1 MKATSHVKEGDE
13 VNPMN
18 NELFKNANVN
28 EVQAQETLT
37 SNTTVETMS
46 AMARLVR
53 AFGEAQIQGSQV
65 VNEMLRF
72 YSIDEQIKGNSAYAL
87 RGVGGDEL
95 YALAKA
101 SESEFG
107 ELLYDQ
113 TMLERLYP
121 LSFTVELIDLISEF
135 GLVDGL
141 VNGYQW
147 RLPLEPIIEEYAD
160 REGIILFAYVEEYAG
175 LLPYIMKVLPQERLI
190 FYTPSDSAF
199 IVLKQLYPTATIT
212 MEWPDDVIFDHV
224 VAATTGL
231 FRAPVTIM
239 EELAMRVGNI
249 SEFGSAHYFIPLGA
263 VQDQLGMN
271 RMAIQFML
279 LQKRLHTIR
288 EWAPLST
295 YEFVYGEGDVKKVGL
310 QINEV
315 VNERQ
320 IRTTPFIKLPHEVL
334 GSMETFSMV
343 AYALSLCGVEPALQA
358 QLPTLGEDGYMKVDY
373 KLPPYMQKI
382 TNAYEGLRLEVSRQG
397 RDIAL
402 ALAAHEGYPVGRAL
416 TEEAFMA
423 IVTGEGQAIAQGEER
438 VTGQREEHVTAQG
451 ADQITAL
458 GTNKG
463 CNEAVHTDYWLFS
476 DSRAAYI
483 WYIFFTSQKGQLVLE
498 KLGQMVTTTPAL
510 LQLMSS
516 VRRQILKD
524 EQLDKLATSFGQIK
538 DTYEADLERLREKF
552 EHDVDV
558 LSSAVV
564 PPETEVIE

>member
-1 MKATSHVKEGDE
+1 
-13 VNPMN
+13 MN
-18 NELFKNANVN
+18 NELFENANMN
-28 EVQAQETLT
+28 EAKADRVATNKTNAEA
-37 SNTTVETMS
+37 MS
-46 AMARLVR
+46 AMVRLVR

-72 YSIDEQIKGNSAYAL
+72 YHIDEQIKGNSAYAL

-101 SESEFG
+101 SEAEFG

-113 TMLERLYP
+113 GTLERLYP
-121 LSFTVELIDLISEF
+121 LSFSVELIDLISEF

-147 RLPLEPIIEEYAD
+147 RLPLEPIIEDYMD

-175 LLPYIMKVLPQERLI
+175 LLPYIMKMLPQERLI

-279 LQKRLHTIR
+279 LQKRLHSIC

-295 YEFVYGEGDVKKVGL
+295 YEFVYGEGEVKKVGL

-334 GSMETFSMV
+334 GAMETFSMV
-343 AYALSLCGVEPALQA
+343 AYALSLCGVEPAMQA

-373 KLPPYMQKI
+373 KLPAYMQKI
-382 TNAYEGLRLEVSRQG
+382 INAYEGLRLEVSRQG
-397 RDIAL
+397 RAIEL
-402 ALAAHEGYPVGRAL
+402 ALATHEGHPVGSAL

-423 IVTGEGQAIAQGEER
+423 IVEGY
-438 VTGQREEHVTAQG
+438 
-451 ADQITAL
+451 
-458 GTNKG
+458 
-463 CNEAVHTDYWLFS
+463 NEAAHTDYWLFS
-476 DSRAAYI
+476 DPRAAYI

-524 EQLDKLATSFGQIK
+524 DQLDKLASSFEQIK
-538 DTYEADLERLREKF
+538 DTYEADLERLSENF

-564 PPETEVIE
+564 PPETEVVE